1 MDVKG
6 YFRKV
11 RDLESAIAERFVVVV
26 SKTTVD
32 GGKEGIVS
40 EVPKFVGC
48 QLVVE
53 GRARIA
59 SPEEAEQYRADQRAA
74 CEEFERT
81 REDDRGTWV
90 RATRDTRSTNPRSS
104 KN

>member
-11 RDLESAIAERFVVVV
+11 RELESSIADRFVIVV
-26 SKTTVD
+26 SQTTVD
-32 GGKEGIVS
+32 GGKEGIIS

-59 SPEEAEQYRADQRAA
+59 SPEETESYRAEQRAA
-74 CEEFERT
+74 YEEFERL
-81 REDDRGTWV
+81 RDGDRGTWV
-90 RATRDTRSTNPRSS
+90 RASREAKTPKAG